1 MFRDRLVYRLLIILL
16 MVSTITML
24 SIYTTMHN
32 NIEKI
37 RMGAD
42 LDLMGKEILNDLVSI
57 SLYMFFLSF
66 LLSLFLS
73 KKILHP
79 IRELHKGALSIKEGN
94 LIEIPEIKTFDE
106 LREVISVFNDMSTSL
121 KEKSEE
127 LERAYRHIKDAK
139 DFLETVMD
147 SIEDEIIIINREMK
161 VVRANKAAMKK
172 YSNRYLPLRGEGLKG
187 FEDIIDKQ
195 CYSIF
200 HKTEDSCYIDDCPA
214 RIVFQ
219 TGKTYKTVHCHV
231 DDRGNK
237 NYYEI
242 IASPVFDNDG
252 NVIYMIKVLRDIT
265 ERIHYDKELKRKNK
279 ELMVL
284 NSIAELLTKSLTN
297 KDILQEVIFRVIDVL
312 GMDDGGIFLIDEKT
326 NELVCYFTDKRLP
339 YGNNLPSYVIKTG
352 SIHVSSDISGSTNSI
367 PYWLRNS
374 GIKAYC
380 CTPLKGR
387 DRVVGALF
395 LFSIGPHE
403 FSEEEKTILRS
414 AGDMIG
420 IAIEGIRLYEELK
433 ELRITEK
440 GLAEMVFNSISE
452 GIYTVDN
459 NYTITSMNKAAK
471 DILGL
476 PSQELIGRRCMDV
489 IGHRDTGSNTQL
501 CDRDCPLTSS
511 LKGKAITRDVDYIK
525 PDGSRL
531 TLRLSCAP
539 LRDSKGV
546 VIGAVEVFSD
556 VTKEREV
563 DRIKTEFVRTVSH
576 EFRTPLSAIV
586 GMTEMLL
593 EEEVQGERAKQY
605 LDTIMQEGIRL
616 ASMVTDLLDTSRMES
631 GEWVLQKEEID
642 FNLLIHE
649 IKKTLFSI
657 LNSKKIQLET
667 FIGNDVKCFIG
678 DREKLKQLLINL
690 ITNAVNYSDNRSMI
704 DININ
709 KNGNRLLIKVSD
721 TGWGIPTEDIPHLTK
736 KFYRGKHGIKTK
748 GTGLGL
754 AICKEIARLHGGDIS
769 FTSRLGSGT
778 IVTVELPF
786 EGNANE

>member
-1 MFRDRLVYRLLIILL
+1 MFRDRLIYRLLIMLL
-16 MVSTITML
+16 MVSAITML
-24 SIYTTMHN
+24 SIYTTMHD

-37 RMGAD
+37 KMGAD
-42 LDLMGKEILNDLVSI
+42 LGLMGKEILNDFISI

-73 KKILHP
+73 QKILHP
-79 IRELHKGALSIKEGN
+79 VKELHKGALSIKEGN
-94 LIEIPEIKTFDE
+94 LIKIPEIKTYDE
-106 LREVISVFNDMSTSL
+106 LREVISVFNDMSISL
-121 KEKSEE
+121 KEKTEE
-127 LERAYRHIKDAK
+127 LERTNRDIKGAK

-161 VVRANKAAMKK
+161 VVRANKAAIKT
-172 YSNRYLPLRGEGLKG
+172 YSNRYLPLKGEGLKV

-200 HKTEDSCYIDDCPA
+200 HKTEDSCDIDDCPA

-231 DDRGNK
+231 DDQGNK

-242 IASPVFDNDG
+242 IASPLFDDDG
-252 NVIYMIKVLRDIT
+252 NAIYMIEVLRDIT
-265 ERIHYDKELKRKNK
+265 ERIHYDEELKRKNK
-279 ELMVL
+279 ELIVL
-284 NSIAELLTKSLTN
+284 NSIAELLSKSLTDKN
-297 KDILQEVIFRVIDVL
+297 ILQDAIFTVVDVL
-312 GMDDGGIFLIDEKT
+312 GMDDGGIFQIDEKT

-352 SIHVSSDISGSTNSI
+352 SIYVSSDMSGSTNSI

-374 GIKAYC
+374 GIKAC
-380 CTPLKGR
+380 CCVPLKGR
-387 DRVVGALF
+387 DKVVGALY
-395 LFSIGPHE
+395 LFSTDPHE
-403 FSEEEKTILRS
+403 FSEEEKTILWS

-420 IAIEGIRLYEELK
+420 IAIEGIKLYEELK

-452 GIYTVDN
+452 GLYTVDN
-459 NYTITSMNKAAK
+459 DYIITSMNKAAE

-476 PSQELIGRRCMDV
+476 PSQEVIGRRCMDV
-489 IGHRDTGSNTQL
+489 IGHRDTESNIQL
-501 CDRDCPLTSS
+501 CDRDCPLSAS
-511 LKGKAITRDVDYIK
+511 LRGKAIVRDVDYVR

-531 TLRLSCAP
+531 SLRLSCAP
-539 LRDSKGV
+539 LRDSKGEIV
-546 VIGAVEVFSD
+546 GAASVFSD
-556 VTKEREV
+556 VTKEREI
-563 DRIKTEFVRTVSH
+563 DRMKTEFVKTVSH

-616 ASMVTDLLDTSRMES
+616 ASMVTDLLDISRMES
-631 GEWVLQKEEID
+631 GEWVLQREEID

-667 FIGNDVKCFIG
+667 FIGNDVKSFIG

-690 ITNAVNYSDNRSMI
+690 ITNAVNYSDEGSMI

-721 TGWGIPTEDIPHLTK
+721 TGWGIPIEDIPHLTK
-736 KFYRGKHGIKTK
+736 KFFRGKHGIKTK

-754 AICKEIARLHGGDIS
+754 ALCKEIARLHGGDIS
-769 FTSRLGSGT
+769 FTSRLGRGT